1 MQLVQ
6 IARDPN
12 SDNIN
17 KCQKVLDTD
26 TDLVLF
32 QGRLVN
38 DPEVLSRTMPGSDE
52 RVVALS
58 REVVLQAARQL
69 LGVA

>member
-17 KCQKVLDTD
+17 RCQKVFDTD
-26 TDLVLF
+26 TDLILF
-32 QGRLVN
+32 QGKLVR
-38 DPEVLSRTMPGSDE
+38 DPEVLATTMPGADE
-52 RVVALS
+52 QVIALS
-58 REVVLQAARQL
+58 RDVVLQAARQL
-69 LGVA
+69 LGRM